1 MADAMTGQ
9 NVRTFWEWAARA
21 FAERE
26 YLVFVDAAG
35 REERYNYRAFNG
47 LVNQCANM
55 FASMGIEKGD
65 IVCVHLCSSVD
76 FMVCLF
82 GAAKIGAIMVP
93 VNEQSVRD
101 EACYVL
107 ESCRPRLV
115 VTELPFYDLYRG
127 IRAQY
132 PDLVPLLSL
141 ARCDAVREGAR
152 NLREDIAAQPSE
164 LVADVALSSDDVCEV
179 MYTSGT
185 TSAPKGVEFTHA
197 NMLYAAYYT
206 QWQVGLRGADRLLTT
221 MPACHSNFQ
230 LAAMM
235 PVIAAGAT
243 LVLVEKYSAHRF
255 WDQVRRYRATVFQAV
270 SMIVRT
276 LLLQPPSERDRVND
290 VREVMYFLPLDT
302 ASKEEFESRFGVQIM
317 NSYGSTE
324 SLTWVI
330 TDYPTG
336 ERRWPS
342 VGRVG
347 LGYQVRIADE
357 NDSELP
363 AGQVGEIQIKG
374 ERGRTI
380 MRGYFRDE
388 AATAA
393 AFTEDG
399 WFKTGDKAYCD
410 ADGFF
415 YFADRKSN
423 MIKRAGENIS
433 ATEIENVL
441 VSCEGVAEAAVVGR
455 DDPIRDQMVVAYV
468 VPKAGS
474 GLSAADVLAFCH
486 AHLAAFKVPSEVHMR
501 AELPHTVSMKVEK
514 KLLK

>member
-9 NVRTFWEWAARA
+9 NVRTFWDGAAQS

-26 YLVFVDAAG
+26 FLVFVDPTG
-35 REERYNYRAFNG
+35 REARYTYRAFNG
-47 LVNQCANM
+47 LINQCANM
-55 FASMGIEKGD
+55 FAAMGVAKGD

-82 GAAKIGAIMVP
+82 GIAKIGAIMVP
-93 VNEQSVRD
+93 VNEQSVHD
-101 EACYVL
+101 EALYVL
-107 ESCRPRLV
+107 DKCRPRVV
-115 VTELPFYDLYRG
+115 VTEPSFFDLYRG
-127 IRAQY
+127 IQSEN
-132 PDLVPLLSL
+132 PELVPQLLL
-141 ARCDAVREGAR
+141 ARCDASDGGAR
-152 NLREDIAAQPSE
+152 NLRDDIALQPDE
-164 LVADVALSSDDVCEV
+164 LATVVPLSSDDVCEV

-206 QWQVGLRGADRLLTT
+206 QWQVSLRGDDRLLTT

-255 WDQVRRYRATVFQAV
+255 WGQVRRYHATVFQAV

-276 LLLQPPSERDRVND
+276 LLLQPPSERDRDND

-302 ASKEEFESRFGVQIM
+302 ESKDEFESRFNVRLL

-324 SLTWVI
+324 SLTWVL

-347 LGYQVRIADE
+347 LGYEVRIADE
-357 NDSELP
+357 NDLP
-363 AGQVGEIQIKG
+363 LPPGEVGEVQIRG
-374 ERGRTI
+374 VRGRTI
-380 MRGYFRDE
+380 MKGYFRDE
-388 AATAA
+388 AATNA

-399 WFKTGDKAYCD
+399 WFKSGDKAYCD

-441 VSCEGVAEAAVVGR
+441 LTDDRIAEAAVVGR

-468 VPKAGS
+468 VPARG
-474 GLSAADVLAFCH
+474 AALAEDDVLAFCR
-486 AHLAAFKVPSEVHMR
+486 AHLAAFKVPSEVHIR
-501 AELPHTVSMKVEK
+501 TELPHTVSMKVEK
-514 KLLK
+514 KRLR

>member
-1 MADAMTGQ
+1 
-9 NVRTFWEWAARA
+9 
-21 FAERE
+21 
-26 YLVFVDAAG
+26 
-35 REERYNYRAFNG
+35 
-47 LVNQCANM
+47 
-55 FASMGIEKGD
+55 
-65 IVCVHLCSSVD
+65 
-76 FMVCLF
+76 
-82 GAAKIGAIMVP
+82 
-93 VNEQSVRD
+93 
-101 EACYVL
+101 
-107 ESCRPRLV
+107 
-115 VTELPFYDLYRG
+115 
-127 IRAQY
+127 
-132 PDLVPLLSL
+132 
-141 ARCDAVREGAR
+141 
-152 NLREDIAAQPSE
+152 
-164 LVADVALSSDDVCEV
+164 
-179 MYTSGT
+179 
-185 TSAPKGVEFTHA
+185 
-197 NMLYAAYYT
+197 
-206 QWQVGLRGADRLLTT
+206 
-221 MPACHSNFQ
+221 
-230 LAAMM
+230 
-235 PVIAAGAT
+235 
-243 LVLVEKYSAHRF
+243 
-255 WDQVRRYRATVFQAV
+255 
-270 SMIVRT
+270 MIVRT
-276 LLLQPPSERDRVND
+276 LLLQPPAESDRDNE

-302 ASKEEFESRFGVQIM
+302 ESKEAFEARFGVRIM

-324 SLTWVI
+324 SLTWVL
-330 TDYPTG
+330 TDFPTG

-347 LGYQVRIADE
+347 LGYQVRIVGEDDRA
-357 NDSELP
+357 LP

-399 WFKTGDKAYCD
+399 WFKTGDKAFCD

-441 VSCEGVAEAAVVGR
+441 ISCEGVAEAAVVGR

-474 GLSAADVLAFCH
+474 ELSAADVLAFCR